1 MSSHSGWLG
10 ILKWSLAQSDD
21 SDSPSKF
28 EPMNDVSSS
37 RIKNVGLLQLT
48 SLFRLLLLCNQ
59 TCNPLVLTL
68 T

>member
-37 RIKNVGLLQLT
+37 RIKNVELL
-48 SLFRLLLLCNQ
+48 
-59 TCNPLVLTL
+59 
-68 T
+68 